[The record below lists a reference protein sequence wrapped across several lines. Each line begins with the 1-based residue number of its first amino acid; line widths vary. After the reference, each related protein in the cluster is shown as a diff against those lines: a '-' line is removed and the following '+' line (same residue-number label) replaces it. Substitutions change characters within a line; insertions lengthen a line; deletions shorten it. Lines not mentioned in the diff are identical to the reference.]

1 MSSDDKH
8 ITSLKEKVALLPDNP
23 GVYQYFD
30 TDGTTIYV
38 GKAKNLKKRVS
49 SYFTKYHDSAKTRIL
64 VRKIAEIKHIVVDS
78 EQDALLLENNLIK
91 KYQPRYN
98 AMLKDDKTFPWICI
112 KNEKYPRVFT
122 TRTFIRDGST
132 YFGPYTSGRTLHTMM
147 DFIRQLYPLRN
158 CSLNL
163 EPAAIQKAKYKVCLE
178 YHIGNCLG
186 PCIGDQTEA
195 DYLQNINDIKDIL
208 KGNIGQVIKLLKEK
222 MAQMSSEYRF
232 EEAQKL
238 KEKLNHLE
246 NYQSKSTIVSPTI
259 HNVDVFSY
267 IEDENSAYVNFLKVV
282 NGAIIQ
288 VHTIEIVKR
297 VDEEKESLLLT
308 AITEIRQRLM
318 STSREILVPFELDF
332 SIENVSFL
340 VPQRGD
346 KKKLLDLSM
355 RNAFYFKQEKK
366 KDEMNRSPQKRVD
379 RIMETMKKDL
389 RLKEFPT
396 HIEGFDNSNIQGTNP
411 VASCVVFKNGIPSK
425 RDYRHFNVKTVEG
438 PDDFAS
444 MEEII
449 YRRFHR
455 TLEENQPLPQLIVID
470 GGKGQL
476 GAAVKSL
483 DKLDLIGKVAIIGI
497 AKRLEEIYFPGDSVP
512 IYLDKNSETLKV
524 IQHIRNES
532 HRFGINFHRQKRSK
546 NFITSELDG
555 IEGIGP
561 KTVELLLG
569 NFKSIE
575 AIKSASIEELETSI
589 GKAKATIVRR
599 FFEALNESKTPKIEP

>member
-1 MSSDDKH
+1 MKTDEKH
-8 ITSLKEKVALLPDNP
+8 IEKLKELVATLPDNP

-30 TDGTTIYV
+30 TEGIIIYV

-98 AMLKDDKTFPWICI
+98 ALLKDDKTYPWICI
-112 KNEKYPRVFT
+112 KNEAFPRVFS
-122 TRTFIRDGST
+122 TRNYVRDGST
-132 YFGPYTSGRTLHTMM
+132 YFGPYTSGRTLRAML
-147 DFIRQLYPLRN
+147 DFIRQLYPIRT

-163 EPAAIQKAKYKVCLE
+163 SPAQIAKGKYKVCLE

-186 PCIGDQTEA
+186 PCVGEHSEA
-195 DYLQNINDIKDIL
+195 DYLQNIQDVKDIL
-208 KGNIGQVIKLLKEK
+208 RGNIGQVIKLLKDRMTVLSK
-222 MAQMSSEYRF
+222 EYRF

-246 NYQSKSTIVSPTI
+246 NYQAKSTIVNQSI

-267 IEDENSAYVNFLKVV
+267 VEHENSAFVNFLKVV
-282 NGAIIQ
+282 NGAVIQ
-288 VHTIEIVKR
+288 VHTVELKKR
-297 VDEEKESLLLT
+297 TDEEKEMLLLT
-308 AITEIRQRLM
+308 AIVEIRQRLN
-318 STSREILVPFELDF
+318 STSREIIVPFELDF
-332 SIENVSFL
+332 EFKDASFL
-340 VPQRGD
+340 IPQRGD

-355 RNAFYFKQEKK
+355 RNAFYFKQEKIK
-366 KDEMNRSPQKRVD
+366 QEVNRSPQKAVD
-379 RIMETMKKDL
+379 RVMETMKRDL
-389 RLKEFPT
+389 RLKEAPI

-411 VASCVVFKNGIPSK
+411 VASCVVFKNGKPSK
-425 RDYRHFNVKTVEG
+425 RDYRHFNIKTVEG

-449 YRRFHR
+449 YRRYHR
-455 TLEENQPLPQLIVID
+455 LLDEGQAIPQLIVID

-483 DKLDLIGKVAIIGI
+483 SKLKLIGRIAVIGI
-497 AKRLEEIYFPGDSVP
+497 AKKLEEIYFPGDSVP
-512 IYLDKNSETLKV
+512 LYLDKNSETLKI

-532 HRFGINFHRQKRSK
+532 HRFGINFHRQKRSI
-546 NFITSELDG
+546 NFITSSLDA

-561 KTVELLLG
+561 KTVEQLLTH
-569 NFKSIE
+569 FKSVE
-575 AIKSASIEELETSI
+575 NIKQASTDELSQVI
-589 GKAKATIVRR
+589 GKAKAQKVEQ
-599 FFEALNESKTPKIEP
+599 FFAKE

>member
-1 MSSDDKH
+1 MSSDEKH
-8 ITSLKEKVALLPDNP
+8 IAALKEKVALLPDNP

-30 TDGTTIYV
+30 TDGEIIYV

-49 SYFTKYHDSAKTRIL
+49 SYFTKYHDSAKTRVL
-64 VRKIAEIKHIVVDS
+64 VRKIVEIKHIVVDS

-112 KNEKYPRVFT
+112 KSENFPRVFS

-147 DFIRQLYPLRN
+147 DFIKQLYPLRN

-163 EPAAIQKAKYKVCLE
+163 EPAQIQKAKYKVCLE

-186 PCIGDQTEA
+186 PCIGEQAET

-208 KGNIGQVIKLLKEK
+208 KGNIGQVIKLLKDR
-222 MAQMSSEYRF
+222 MVQMSREYRF
-232 EEAQKL
+232 EEAQQL

-267 IEDENSAYVNFLKVV
+267 VEDENSAYVNFLKVV

-288 VHTIEIVKR
+288 VHTLEIVKR

-332 SIENVSFL
+332 TIENVTFL
-340 VPQRGD
+340 IPQRGD

-366 KDEMNRSPQKRVD
+366 KDEMNRSPQKKVD

-396 HIEGFDNSNIQGTNP
+396 HIE
-411 VASCVVFKNGIPSK
+411 ASCVVFKNGVPSK
-425 RDYRHFNVKTVEG
+425 RDYRHFNIKTVEG

-476 GAAVKSL
+476 GAAVNSL
-483 DKLDLIGKVAIIGI
+483 EKLNLIGKVAIIGI

-532 HRFGINFHRQKRSK
+532 HRFGITFHRQKRSK
-546 NFITSELDG
+546 NFIVSELDG

-561 KTVELLLG
+561 KTVELLLSH
-569 NFKSIE
+569 FKSVD
-575 AIKSASIEELETSI
+575 AIKTASNEELEKLV
-589 GKAKATIVRR
+589 GKAKALVLHTYFV
-599 FFEALNESKTPKIEP
+599 SKKVNLE